1 MLRKRLEVIMR
12 KTGIGLVALW
22 LVCLF
27 FLATEG
33 IAMPPGGQQISEE
46 VGYGLP
52 THSTGCDKAPSR
64 FWKGK
69 FASQKESAYRY
80 YKEAIDLCPGFIR
93 PYELVGNYFR
103 KEGKPEKAIEFFT
116 KAAELGSVNYKL
128 YYLLAS
134 LFYEKGD
141 LDMAHRHLNK
151 SLNIRSDYPKAL
163 SLKLKIE
170 RASDTMGPQ
179 IKLYEPSTPHGIT
192 VSFIN
197 EIMTVRGVASDK
209 SGVAWLKI
217 NNQKALLE
225 KDGRFLKDVPLNVGL
240 NNMEI
245 EAADKAG
252 NRSTLS
258 LTVKRETAPK
268 IAGGLSEEEK
278 KVEMARQK
286 RLAAEKARREKIEA
300 ELAKQKEIEAKIA
313 RQQKLEAEQAKQK
326 AEEAE
331 RIRRKEIETKIA
343 RQKKQK
349 EELARQTAAK
359 AERARLEALEAERI
373 KQEKLEAEQAKK
385 KAEEARLAK
394 KKAEEAEW
402 ARRKTLVAI
411 KAREEKLMAELAK
424 VKALETELAK
434 QSAAAM
440 GPIDAGRPGIAREF
454 YRKSFAVVVGI
465 NEYEKWPVL
474 EFGVADA
481 RAVKARLKEEGF
493 DDITVILDR
502 EATQRRI
509 LTALYDYLPK
519 KVQRNDR
526 VVFYFAGHGQTHDL
540 LNGGKEGYIIP
551 VDAGVDNYTSTGIS
565 MDQIRS
571 LSSRIAAKHILYI
584 MDSCY
589 SGLGFSRGMITVS
602 PEFEGYLRKIS
613 SMRVVQIITAGGKG
627 EQVQEKEG
635 HGLFTA
641 YFLKAL
647 EGDGDFNK
655 DTVVTGTE
663 LGAYLRPAVSNASNQ
678 AQTPL
683 YGRLEGEGEF
693 LFFID
698 KR

>member
-1 MLRKRLEVIMR
+1 MIYLKACCVYLVVVIIVSFTISFSVPSASATTDCDR
-12 KTGIGLVALW
+12 AQH
-22 LVCLF
+22 LF
-27 FLATEG
+27 FGAQNFMQKDRATLK
-33 IAMPPGGQQISEE
+33 
-46 VGYGLP
+46 YL
-52 THSTGCDKAPSR
+52 KAI
-64 FWKGK
+64 
-69 FASQKESAYRY
+69 E
-80 YKEAIDLCPGFIR
+80 LCPGFIR

-245 EAADKAG
+245 EAEDKAG

-258 LTVKRETAPK
+258 VTVKRETQPEIELTLNEKA
-268 IAGGLSEEEK
+268 K
-278 KVEMARQK
+278 KVVIERKK
-286 RLAAEKARREKIEA
+286 RFAAEKERQKKIEA
-300 ELAKQKEIEAKIA
+300 EQ
-313 RQQKLEAEQAKQK
+313 
-326 AEEAE
+326 
-331 RIRRKEIETKIA
+331 
-343 RQKKQK
+343 
-349 EELARQTAAK
+349 
-359 AERARLEALEAERI
+359 
-373 KQEKLEAEQAKK
+373 
-385 KAEEARLAK
+385 
-394 KKAEEAEW
+394 
-402 ARRKTLVAI
+402 
-411 KAREEKLMAELAK
+411 
-424 VKALETELAK
+424 
-434 QSAAAM
+434 AAAM
-440 GPIDAGRPGIAREF
+440 GPIDAGPPGTASEF

-465 NEYEKWPVL
+465 NNYEKWPVL
-474 EFGVADA
+474 ELGIADA
-481 RAVKARLKEEGF
+481 QAIKARLKEEGF

-693 LFFID
+693 LFFIGE
-698 KR
+698 K